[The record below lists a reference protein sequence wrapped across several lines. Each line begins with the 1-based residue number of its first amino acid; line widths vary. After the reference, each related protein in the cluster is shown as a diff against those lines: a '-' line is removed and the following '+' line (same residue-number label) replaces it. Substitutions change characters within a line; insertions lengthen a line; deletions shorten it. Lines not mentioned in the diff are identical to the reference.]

1 MKKKK
6 LIIIS
11 VIFFTMAF
19 VFLQI
24 NRYMLNKDNK
34 GSVLENTNNSQENI
48 NKQDNEENHNKE
60 DSGKKENNS
69 SQINADKNLEEKNNQ
84 IKSEANSNNNSIKN
98 NNSATNN
105 NSSKQNSGGNQTSS
119 ANENKSNNNTKKDD
133 TSILDSK
140 LSSKYPAIA
149 KVSGKEITKGKT
161 KNGFTITEIAG
172 ITYIDGIMM
181 VNKTYG
187 LPSDYLPV
195 DTVEDS
201 KGKTNTCNKCINKLA
216 YSSFATMK
224 ADAAALGL
232 NIYIASGYRPYVS
245 QENIYNRY
253 VKRDGK
259 KAADTYSA
267 RPGYS
272 EHQTSYTFDLNSIND
287 SFAKTNEGKWVN
299 ENAYLYGFII
309 RFPKGKDSYTGY
321 KYESWH
327 LRYVGYDLARKLYNN
342 GNWISLEEYFGV
354 DSKYQD

>member
-19 VFLQI
+19 LFLQI

-69 SQINADKNLEEKNNQ
+69 SQINADKNLEEKNNE

-105 NSSKQNSGGNQTSS
+105 NSSKQNSGGNHNSS

>member
-69 SQINADKNLEEKNNQ
+69 SQINADKNLEEKNNE

-105 NSSKQNSGGNQTSS
+105 NSSKQNSGANHNSS
-119 ANENKSNNNTKKDD
+119 ASENKSNNNTKKDD

-354 DSKYQD
+354 DSKYKD

>member
-69 SQINADKNLEEKNNQ
+69 SQINADKNLEEKNNE

-105 NSSKQNSGGNQTSS
+105 NSSKQNSGGNHNSS
-119 ANENKSNNNTKKDD
+119 ASENKSNNNTKKDD

-327 LRYVGYDLARKLYNN
+327 LRYVGENLAKKLYQNDEY
-342 GNWISLEEYFGV
+342 ISLEEYYGIT
-354 DSKYQD
+354 STYE

>member
-69 SQINADKNLEEKNNQ
+69 SQINADKNLEEKNNE

-105 NSSKQNSGGNQTSS
+105 NSSKQNSGGNHNSS

-309 RFPKGKDSYTGY
+309 RFPKGQDSYTGY

>member
-1 MKKKK
+1 
-6 LIIIS
+6 
-11 VIFFTMAF
+11 
-19 VFLQI
+19 
-24 NRYMLNKDNK
+24 MLNKDNK

-60 DSGKKENNS
+60 DSGNKENNS
-69 SQINADKNLEEKNNQ
+69 SQINADKNLEEKNNE

-105 NSSKQNSGGNQTSS
+105 NSSKQNSGGNHNSS

>member
-69 SQINADKNLEEKNNQ
+69 SQINADKNLEEKNNE

-105 NSSKQNSGGNQTSS
+105 NSSKQNSGGNHNSS
-119 ANENKSNNNTKKDD
+119 ASENKSNNNTKKDD

-309 RFPKGKDSYTGY
+309 RFPKGKDTYTGY

>member
-19 VFLQI
+19 LFLQI

-60 DSGKKENNS
+60 DSGNKENNS
-69 SQINADKNLEEKNNQ
+69 SQINADKNLEEKNNE
-84 IKSEANSNNNSIKN
+84 IKSEANSNNSSIKD

-133 TSILDSK
+133 TSILDRK

>member
-1 MKKKK
+1 
-6 LIIIS
+6 
-11 VIFFTMAF
+11 
-19 VFLQI
+19 
-24 NRYMLNKDNK
+24 MLNKDNK
-34 GSVLENTNNSQENI
+34 GSVLENTNNSQEKI

-60 DSGKKENNS
+60 DSGNKENNS
-69 SQINADKNLEEKNNQ
+69 SQINADKNLEEKNNE
-84 IKSEANSNNNSIKN
+84 IKSEANSNNSSIKD
-98 NNSATNN
+98 NNSANNN
-105 NSSKQNSGGNQTSS
+105 NSSKQNSGGNHNSS

-133 TSILDSK
+133 TSILDRK